1 MNLKATREGGWY
13 RFAVLDLGN
22 EHWTPSTFF
31 PQLDSAMDRVKMALS
46 EEPTARILFDL
57 SALTTVD
64 SSLITLVVQTIRL
77 SGTGRVSVIVA
88 NPDVYSW
95 LALLGIDRLADI
107 FNSEQEWR
115 EKQDDSQP

>member
-1 MNLKATREGGWY
+1 MNLRATREGGWY

-22 EHWTPSTFF
+22 AHWTPSTFF

-46 EEPTARILFDL
+46 EDQRARILFDL
-57 SALTTVD
+57 TALTTVD

-77 SGTGRVSVIVA
+77 AGTGRVSVIVA

-115 EKQDDSQP
+115 EQQNAPQP

>member
-31 PQLDSAMDRVKMALS
+31 PQLDSALDRVKMALS
-46 EEPTARILFDL
+46 EYPARILFDL
-57 SALTTVD
+57 TALTTVD

-77 SGTGRVSVIVA
+77 AGTGRVSVIVA

-115 EKQDDSQP
+115 EKQDNSQP